1 MTHDSVLSLVG
12 CQSATSHGRA
22 MTTRR
27 DGSPTEDDPDSCDI
41 CGSTKIV
48 WRNCKLICQNCGT
61 MLKSC
66 ADLRQARD
74 SV

>member
-1 MTHDSVLSLVG
+1 
-12 CQSATSHGRA
+12 

-27 DGSPTEDDPDSCDI
+27 DGSPTEDDPDRCDI

-48 WRNCKLICQNCGT
+48 WRNCKLLCQNCGT

-66 ADLRQARD
+66 ADLTQARD
-74 SV
+74 GV